1 MWMANI
7 KRSSIFEEW
16 EIETGAGNKWATM
29 SAAPACRDAKEREV
43 MSMEALP
50 CKSTLCAVFTS
61 SLTPNADS

>member
-16 EIETGAGNKWATM
+16 ETEIGAGNKWATL
-29 SAAPACRDAKEREV
+29 SAAPACRDAKEREGT
-43 MSMEALP
+43 STEALP
-50 CKSTLCAVFTS
+50 CKGTLRAVFTS